1 MKILHIFDL
10 FSLHRGGGTV
20 DLLYKLAKAQAQKG
34 HEVTI
39 YTSDF
44 ELDRAYIE
52 SLPEVKVHTFRCL
65 SSLGGFYFT
74 PGIIGGLRGR
84 LKDFDVV
91 HLHCF
96 RSFQNIVL
104 HHYARKYGIP
114 YVLDTHGSLPR
125 THGKVVF
132 KGLLKWLYDV
142 ACGYRILKDASVCIA
157 ETKVGVNEYRKFG
170 VSQDRIDMIAPPL
183 DTTEFDNLPPRG
195 IFRSKFNVQAKHIV
209 MFLGR
214 INWIKGLAFLVESF
228 AELVKQR
235 NDVILAIVGNDD
247 GYQATLENLIN
258 KLGIADK
265 VLFTGFLGGKDKLAA
280 LVDAS
285 MLVQP
290 SVYEQGVRVPF
301 EAIMCHTPVIV
312 SGHMGPGEI
321 IGKTDTG
328 YLVAYGNN
336 SELRDMIQYI
346 INNPAEAAAKTK
358 RAREYIIANYSLEN
372 GITKYEGLYRN
383 VTGRGMK

>member
-1 MKILHIFDL
+1 MRILHVFD
-10 FSLHRGGGTV
+10 FFMPRGGGTV

-34 HEVTI
+34 HEVAI
-39 YTSDF
+39 FTSDF
-44 ELDRAYIE
+44 ELDRAYID

-74 PGIIGGLRGR
+74 PGIIGGIRGR
-84 LKDFDVV
+84 LKDFDIV

-104 HHYARKYGIP
+104 HHYARKYGVP

-132 KGLLKWLYDV
+132 KGLLKWLYDI
-142 ACGYRILKDASVCIA
+142 AFGYRILKDADICIA
-157 ETKVGVNEYRKFG
+157 ETEVGVKEYEKFG
-170 VSQDRIDMIAPPL
+170 VSQNRIAVIAPPL
-183 DTTEFDNLPPRG
+183 DTKEFANLPARG
-195 IFRSKFNVQAKHIV
+195 LFRNKYNIQAKHIV
-209 MFLGR
+209 TFLGR

-228 AELVKQR
+228 AELLKVR
-235 NDVILAIVGNDD
+235 NDVILVMVGNDD
-247 GYQATLENLIN
+247 GYQATLENLIS

-265 VLFTGFLGGKDKLAA
+265 VLFTGFLGGEAKLAA
-280 LVDAS
+280 LADAS
-285 MLVQP
+285 MVIQT

-301 EAIMCHTPVIV
+301 EAIMCNTPVIV
-312 SGHMGPGEI
+312 AGHTGPGEI

-328 YLVAYGNN
+328 YLVEYGNN

-346 INNPAEAAAKTK
+346 MNNPAEAAVKTK

-372 GITKYEGLYRN
+372 GIEKYDGLYRN
-383 VTGRGMK
+383 VTGKGVK